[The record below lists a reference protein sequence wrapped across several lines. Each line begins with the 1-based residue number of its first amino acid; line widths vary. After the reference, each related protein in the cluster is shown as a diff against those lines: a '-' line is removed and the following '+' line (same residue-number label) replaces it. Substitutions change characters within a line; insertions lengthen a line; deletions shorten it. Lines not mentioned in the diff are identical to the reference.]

1 MLLNEGGDVLHL
13 FRYRGR
19 LRRWIAAPS
28 GFALALHLILSSAI
42 VGHFAASKAEA
53 ADDIFVI
60 CHGSVD
66 NSSADPDA
74 PPPQPGYQSHCVL
87 CALVNDACA
96 LIPTVTAIAA
106 FDVGAFSQHA
116 IARNSQVIQFV
127 PLASEYPRGP
137 PTHAICSSLPFGNSF
152 PCDEMACDVSP
163 SKTIGAAG
171 QFCPGAVVPIPHGSP
186 ADAA

>member
-1 MLLNEGGDVLHL
+1 MRGVGLLQL
-13 FRYRGR
+13 FRYRGC

-42 VGHFAASKAEA
+42 VSHFSASKAGVA
-53 ADDIFVI
+53 SDGFVI

-66 NSSADPDA
+66 NSPADPDA

-106 FDVGAFSQHA
+106 FDLGALSQHA
-116 IARNSQVIQFV
+116 VARNSQVIQFV

-137 PTHAICSSLPFGNSF
+137 PHVF
-152 PCDEMACDVSP
+152 V
-163 SKTIGAAG
+163 AG
-171 QFCPGAVVPIPHGSP
+171 
-186 ADAA
+186 